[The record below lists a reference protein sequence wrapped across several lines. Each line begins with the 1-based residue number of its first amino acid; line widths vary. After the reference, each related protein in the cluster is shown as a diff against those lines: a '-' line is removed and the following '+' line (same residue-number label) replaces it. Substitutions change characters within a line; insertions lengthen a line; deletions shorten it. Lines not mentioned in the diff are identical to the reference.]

1 LATDINDRLG
11 LVYQEAVRGIA
22 HQERVVESLN
32 TRAGNLIFAA
42 TFVSSLLGGRAIAD
56 GLSLWD
62 WIATLL
68 LLAIGAIVA
77 FILWPYSSYTFRFD
91 PEDLLRQYID
101 GDPDTTMAAMHRTL
115 ALRIKNDMGANWR
128 TIQRIRVALQW
139 ALMLLVLEV
148 FAWLLSIARLGM
160 GT

>member
-1 LATDINDRLG
+1 LATDINQRVA

-42 TFVSSLLGGRAIAD
+42 AFVSSLLGGRAIAD

-77 FILWPYSSYTFRFD
+77 FILWPYSNYTFRFD

-139 ALMLLVLEV
+139 ALILLVLEI
-148 FAWLLSIARLGM
+148 FAWLLSIAGLGM

>member
-1 LATDINDRLG
+1 VGSDINDRLA
-11 LVYQEAVRGIA
+11 LIYQEAVRGIG

-42 TFVSSLLGGRAIAD
+42 AFVSSLLGGRAIAD
-56 GLSLWD
+56 GLGVWD

-77 FILWPYSSYTFRFD
+77 FILWPYSNYTFRFD
-91 PEDLLRQYID
+91 PEDLVRQYID
-101 GDPDTTMAAMHRTL
+101 GDSDTTMAVMHRAL

-139 ALMLLVLEV
+139 ALVLLVLETH
-148 FAWLLSIARLGM
+148 AWLLSIAGLGM

>member
-1 LATDINDRLG
+1 LATDINDRLA

-139 ALMLLVLEV
+139 ALMLLVLEF